1 MNEIVTINTENY
13 SVMAKAMGLAGES
26 SDSKSSNLARLKL
39 QHKNIMGE
47 KEVGDEIEEVVKI
60 KAGSYKLDVPDDTAY
75 YAKEVTIRPFMQR
88 FMYKR
93 FVKNTNAKQGEPL
106 GIFHKTIMADNLN
119 IDLKDNQGTFNC
131 GKPSGYIKDFA
142 SLSADMQN
150 LIKQIKRVR
159 VLFGLITMKDMKTET
174 EGKLTEVKDLPFIWE
189 IDNREAFKI
198 VGKPFATLST
208 MRKLPVQ
215 HNITAL
221 GDPRALPSGDKF
233 YVPKVML
240 DTTNTIT
247 LSDKD
252 QTTFTD
258 CVSWI
263 ENYNTYIV
271 NMWDEKV
278 NSTMSTED
286 ENTVDQFVHIDNQD
300 VA

>member
-142 SLSADMQN
+142 SLPADMQN

-159 VLFGLITMKDMKTET
+159 VLFGLISMKDMKTET

-258 CVSWI
+258 FVSWI
-263 ENYNTYIV
+263 ENYNTYIM

-286 ENTVDQFVHIDNQD
+286 ENTVDQFVQIDNQD

>member
-1 MNEIVTINTENY
+1 MNEVVTINTDNY
-13 SVMAKAMGLAGES
+13 SAMAKAMGLAGES
-26 SDSKSSNLARLKL
+26 SDSKSSSLARLKL

-47 KEVGDEIEEVVKI
+47 KQVGDEIEEVVKI
-60 KAGSYKLDVPDDTAY
+60 KAGSYKLDVPDDTSY
-75 YAKEVTIRPFMQR
+75 YSKEVIIRPFMQR

-93 FVKNTNAKQGEPL
+93 FIKNNNPKKGDPL

-159 VLFGLITMKDMKTET
+159 VIFGLISMKDVKTEV
-174 EGKLTEVKDLPFIWE
+174 EGKLTDVENVPFIWE

-215 HNITAL
+215 HNITAV
-221 GDPRALPSGDKF
+221 GDPRAMPSGDKF
-233 YVPKVML
+233 FVPKVSL
-240 DTTNTIT
+240 DTTNT
-247 LSDKD
+247 LSLTDAD
-252 QTTFTD
+252 QKTFSD
-258 CVSWI
+258 FISWI
-263 ENYNTYIV
+263 ENYNSYI
-271 NMWDEKV
+271 MSSWDEKV
-278 NSTMSTED
+278 NSNISSD
-286 ENTVDQFVHIDNQD
+286 DADTVNEFVQIDNED

>member
-1 MNEIVTINTENY
+1 MNEIVTINTDNY

-142 SLSADMQN
+142 SLPADMQN

-240 DTTNTIT
+240 DTTNTIS

-258 CVSWI
+258 FVSWI
-263 ENYNTYIV
+263 ENYNTYIM

-286 ENTVDQFVHIDNQD
+286 ENTVDQFVQIDNQD

>member
-75 YAKEVTIRPFMQR
+75 YAKEVTIRPFMHR

-142 SLSADMQN
+142 SLPADMQN

-258 CVSWI
+258 FVSWI
-263 ENYNTYIV
+263 ENYNTYIMG
-271 NMWDEKV
+271 MWDEKV

-286 ENTVDQFVHIDNQD
+286 ENTVDQFVQIDNQD

>member
-1 MNEIVTINTENY
+1 MNEVVTINTDNY

-26 SDSKSSNLARLKL
+26 SDSKSSSLARLKL
-39 QHKNIMGE
+39 QHKNIMGM
-47 KEVGDEIEEVVKI
+47 KTVGDEVEEVVKI

-93 FVKNTNAKQGEPL
+93 FVKNNNAKQGEPL

-131 GKPSGYIKDFA
+131 GKPSGFIKDFT
-142 SLSADMQN
+142 SLPADMQN

-240 DTTNTIT
+240 DTTNTIS

-258 CVSWI
+258 FVSWI
-263 ENYNTYIV
+263 ENYNTYIMG
-271 NMWDEKV
+271 MWDEKV
-278 NSTMSTED
+278 NSTMSPED
-286 ENTVDQFVHIDNQD
+286 ENTVDQFVQIDNED

>member
-1 MNEIVTINTENY
+1 MNEVVTINTDNY

-26 SDSKSSNLARLKL
+26 SDSKSSSLARLKL
-39 QHKNIMGE
+39 QHKNIMGM
-47 KEVGDEIEEVVKI
+47 KTVGDEVEEVVKI

-93 FVKNTNAKQGEPL
+93 FVKNNNAKQGEPL

-131 GKPSGYIKDFA
+131 GKPSGFIKDFA
-142 SLSADMQN
+142 SLPADMQN

-240 DTTNTIT
+240 DTTNTIS

-258 CVSWI
+258 FVSWI
-263 ENYNTYIV
+263 ENYNTYIMG
-271 NMWDEKV
+271 MWDEKV
-278 NSTMSTED
+278 NSTMSPED
-286 ENTVDQFVHIDNQD
+286 ENTVDQFVQIDNED

>member
-142 SLSADMQN
+142 SLPADMQN

-258 CVSWI
+258 FVSWI
-263 ENYNTYIV
+263 ENYNTYIM

>member
-1 MNEIVTINTENY
+1 MNEVVTINTDNY
-13 SVMAKAMGLAGES
+13 SAMAKAMGLAGES
-26 SDSKSSNLARLKL
+26 SDSKSSSLARLKL

-47 KEVGDEIEEVVKI
+47 KQVGDEIEEVVKI
-60 KAGSYKLDVPDDTAY
+60 KAGSYKLDVPDDTCY
-75 YAKEVTIRPFMQR
+75 YSKEVIIRPFMQR

-93 FVKNTNAKQGEPL
+93 FIKNNNPKKGDPL

-142 SLSADMQN
+142 SLPADMQN

-159 VLFGLITMKDMKTET
+159 VIFGLISMKDVKTEV
-174 EGKLTEVKDLPFIWE
+174 EGKLTDVENVPFIWE

-215 HNITAL
+215 HNITAV
-221 GDPRALPSGDKF
+221 GDPRAMPSGDKF
-233 YVPKVML
+233 FVPKVSL
-240 DTTNTIT
+240 DTTNT
-247 LSDKD
+247 LSLTDAD
-252 QTTFTD
+252 QKTFSD
-258 CVSWI
+258 FISWI
-263 ENYNTYIV
+263 ENYNSYI
-271 NMWDEKV
+271 MSSWDEKV
-278 NSTMSTED
+278 NSNISSD
-286 ENTVDQFVHIDNQD
+286 DADTVNEFVQIDNED

>member
-93 FVKNTNAKQGEPL
+93 FVKNTNAKQGDPL

-142 SLSADMQN
+142 SLPADMQN

-159 VLFGLITMKDMKTET
+159 VIFGLITMKDMKTET

-258 CVSWI
+258 FVSWI
-263 ENYNTYIV
+263 ENYNTYIM

-278 NSTMSTED
+278 NSNMSTED
-286 ENTVDQFVHIDNQD
+286 EDTVDQFVQIDNQD

>member
-142 SLSADMQN
+142 SLPADMQN

-174 EGKLTEVKDLPFIWE
+174 EGKLTEVKDIPFIWE

-258 CVSWI
+258 FVSWI
-263 ENYNTYIV
+263 ENYNTYIM

-286 ENTVDQFVHIDNQD
+286 ENTVDQFVQIDNQD

>member
-93 FVKNTNAKQGEPL
+93 FVKNTNAKQGDPL

-142 SLSADMQN
+142 SLPADMQN

-159 VLFGLITMKDMKTET
+159 VIFGLITMKDMKTET

-258 CVSWI
+258 FVSWI
-263 ENYNTYIV
+263 ENYNTYIM

-286 ENTVDQFVHIDNQD
+286 ENTVDQFVQIDNQD

>member
-142 SLSADMQN
+142 SLPADMQN

-174 EGKLTEVKDLPFIWE
+174 EGKLTEVKDIPFIWE

-258 CVSWI
+258 FVSWI
-263 ENYNTYIV
+263 ENYNTYIM

-286 ENTVDQFVHIDNQD
+286 ENTVDQFVQINNQD

>member
-1 MNEIVTINTENY
+1 MNEVVTINTDNY

-26 SDSKSSNLARLKL
+26 SDSKSSSLARLKL
-39 QHKNIMGE
+39 QHKNIMGM
-47 KEVGDEIEEVVKI
+47 KTVGDEVEEVVKI

-93 FVKNTNAKQGEPL
+93 FVKNNNAKQGEPL

-142 SLSADMQN
+142 SLPADMQN

-159 VLFGLITMKDMKTET
+159 VLFGLISMKDMKTET
-174 EGKLTEVKDLPFIWE
+174 EGKLTEVEDLPFIWE

-215 HNITAL
+215 HTITAL

-240 DTTNTIT
+240 DTTNTIS

-258 CVSWI
+258 FVSWI
-263 ENYNTYIV
+263 ENYNTYIM

-286 ENTVDQFVHIDNQD
+286 ENTVDQFVQIDNQD

>member
-60 KAGSYKLDVPDDTAY
+60 KAGSYKLDVPDDIAY
-75 YAKEVTIRPFMQR
+75 YAKEVTIRPFIQR

-142 SLSADMQN
+142 SLPADMQN

-159 VLFGLITMKDMKTET
+159 VIFGLISMKDMKTET

-258 CVSWI
+258 FVSWI
-263 ENYNTYIV
+263 ENYNTYIMG
-271 NMWDEKV
+271 MWDEKV

-286 ENTVDQFVHIDNQD
+286 ENTVDQFVQIDNQD

>member
-142 SLSADMQN
+142 SLPADMQN

-159 VLFGLITMKDMKTET
+159 VIFGLITMKDMKTET
-174 EGKLTEVKDLPFIWE
+174 ECKLTEVKDLPFIWE

-258 CVSWI
+258 FVSWI
-263 ENYNTYIV
+263 ENYNTYIM

-278 NSTMSTED
+278 NSNMSTED
-286 ENTVDQFVHIDNQD
+286 EDTVDQFVQIDNQD

>member
-1 MNEIVTINTENY
+1 MNEIVTINTDNY

-142 SLSADMQN
+142 SLPADMQN

-258 CVSWI
+258 FVSWI
-263 ENYNTYIV
+263 ENYNTYIM

-286 ENTVDQFVHIDNQD
+286 ENTVDQFVQIDNQD

>member
-142 SLSADMQN
+142 SLPADMQN

-159 VLFGLITMKDMKTET
+159 VLFGLITMKDVKTET

-258 CVSWI
+258 FVSWI
-263 ENYNTYIV
+263 ENYNTYIM

-286 ENTVDQFVHIDNQD
+286 ENTVDQFVQIDNQD

>member
-1 MNEIVTINTENY
+1 MNEVVTINTDNY

-26 SDSKSSNLARLKL
+26 SDSKSSSLARLKL
-39 QHKNIMGE
+39 QHKNIMGM
-47 KEVGDEIEEVVKI
+47 KTVGDEVEEVVKI

-93 FVKNTNAKQGEPL
+93 FVKNNNAKQGEPL

-131 GKPSGYIKDFA
+131 GKPSGFIKDFT
-142 SLSADMQN
+142 SLPADMQN

-159 VLFGLITMKDMKTET
+159 VLFGLISMKDMKTET
-174 EGKLTEVKDLPFIWE
+174 EGKLTEVEDLPFIWE

-215 HNITAL
+215 HTITAL

-240 DTTNTIT
+240 DTTNTIS

-258 CVSWI
+258 FVSWI
-263 ENYNTYIV
+263 ENYNTYIMG
-271 NMWDEKV
+271 MWDEKV
-278 NSTMSTED
+278 NSTMSPED
-286 ENTVDQFVHIDNQD
+286 ENTVDQFVQIDNED

>member
-1 MNEIVTINTENY
+1 MNEVVTINTDNY

-26 SDSKSSNLARLKL
+26 SDSKSSSLARLKL
-39 QHKNIMGE
+39 QHKNIMGM
-47 KEVGDEIEEVVKI
+47 KTVGDEVEEVVKI

-93 FVKNTNAKQGEPL
+93 FVKNNNAKQGEPL

-131 GKPSGYIKDFA
+131 GKPSGFIKDFT
-142 SLSADMQN
+142 SLPADMQN

-159 VLFGLITMKDMKTET
+159 VLFGLISMKDMKTET

-215 HNITAL
+215 HTITAL

-240 DTTNTIT
+240 DTTNTIS

-258 CVSWI
+258 FVSWI
-263 ENYNTYIV
+263 ENYNTYIMG
-271 NMWDEKV
+271 MWDEKV
-278 NSTMSTED
+278 NSTMSPED
-286 ENTVDQFVHIDNQD
+286 ENTVDQFVQIDNED

>member
-142 SLSADMQN
+142 SLPADMQN

-252 QTTFTD
+252 QATFTD
-258 CVSWI
+258 FVSWI
-263 ENYNTYIV
+263 ENYNTYIMG
-271 NMWDEKV
+271 MWDEKV

-286 ENTVDQFVHIDNQD
+286 ENTVDQFVQIDNQD

>member
-142 SLSADMQN
+142 SLPADMQN

-159 VLFGLITMKDMKTET
+159 VLFGLISMKDMKTET

-258 CVSWI
+258 FVSWI
-263 ENYNTYIV
+263 ENYNTYIMG
-271 NMWDEKV
+271 MWDEKV

-286 ENTVDQFVHIDNQD
+286 ENTVDQFVQIDNQD

>member
-13 SVMAKAMGLAGES
+13 SVMAKAMGLSGES

-142 SLSADMQN
+142 SLPADMQN

-258 CVSWI
+258 FVSWI
-263 ENYNTYIV
+263 ENYNTYIM

-286 ENTVDQFVHIDNQD
+286 ENTVDQFVQIDNQD

>member
-131 GKPSGYIKDFA
+131 GKPSGYIKDFS
-142 SLSADMQN
+142 SLPADMQN

-258 CVSWI
+258 FVSWI
-263 ENYNTYIV
+263 ENYNTYIMG
-271 NMWDEKV
+271 MWDEKV

-286 ENTVDQFVHIDNQD
+286 ENTVDQFVQIDNQD

>member
-1 MNEIVTINTENY
+1 MNEVVTINTDNY

-26 SDSKSSNLARLKL
+26 SDSKSSSLARLKL
-39 QHKNIMGE
+39 QHKNIMGM
-47 KEVGDEIEEVVKI
+47 KTVGDEVEEVVKI

-93 FVKNTNAKQGEPL
+93 FVKNNNAKQGEPL

-131 GKPSGYIKDFA
+131 GKPSGFIKDFT
-142 SLSADMQN
+142 SLPADMQN

-159 VLFGLITMKDMKTET
+159 VLFGLISMKDMKTET
-174 EGKLTEVKDLPFIWE
+174 EGKLTEVEDLPFIWE

-215 HNITAL
+215 HTITAL

-240 DTTNTIT
+240 DTTNTIS

-258 CVSWI
+258 FVSWI
-263 ENYNTYIV
+263 ENYNTYIM

-286 ENTVDQFVHIDNQD
+286 ENTVDQFVQIDNQD

>member
-93 FVKNTNAKQGEPL
+93 FVKNTNAKQGDPL

-142 SLSADMQN
+142 SLPADMQN

-258 CVSWI
+258 FVSWI
-263 ENYNTYIV
+263 ENYNTYIM

-286 ENTVDQFVHIDNQD
+286 ENTVDQFVQIDNQD

>member
-142 SLSADMQN
+142 SLPADMQN

-258 CVSWI
+258 FVSWI
-263 ENYNTYIV
+263 ENYNTYIM
-271 NMWDEKV
+271 NMWEEKV

-286 ENTVDQFVHIDNQD
+286 ENTVDQFVQIDNQD

>member
-142 SLSADMQN
+142 SLPADMQN

-258 CVSWI
+258 FISWI
-263 ENYNTYIV
+263 ENYNTYIM

-286 ENTVDQFVHIDNQD
+286 ENTVDQFVQIDNQD

>member
-93 FVKNTNAKQGEPL
+93 FVKNTNAKQGDPI

-142 SLSADMQN
+142 SLPADMQN

-159 VLFGLITMKDMKTET
+159 VIFGLITMKDMKTET

-258 CVSWI
+258 FVSWI
-263 ENYNTYIV
+263 ENYNTYIM

-278 NSTMSTED
+278 NSNMSTED
-286 ENTVDQFVHIDNQD
+286 EDTVDQFVQIDNQD

>member
-1 MNEIVTINTENY
+1 MNEVVTINTDNY
-13 SVMAKAMGLAGES
+13 SAMAKAMGLAGES
-26 SDSKSSNLARLKL
+26 SDSKSSSLARLKL

-47 KEVGDEIEEVVKI
+47 KQVGDEIEEVVKI
-60 KAGSYKLDVPDDTAY
+60 KAGSYKLDVPDDTCY
-75 YAKEVTIRPFMQR
+75 YSKEVIIRPFMQR

-93 FVKNTNAKQGEPL
+93 FIKNNNPKKGDPL

-159 VLFGLITMKDMKTET
+159 VIFGLISMKDVKTEV
-174 EGKLTEVKDLPFIWE
+174 EGKLTDVENVPFIWE

-215 HNITAL
+215 HNITAV
-221 GDPRALPSGDKF
+221 GDPRAMPSGDKF
-233 YVPKVML
+233 FVPKVSL
-240 DTTNTIT
+240 DTTNT
-247 LSDKD
+247 LSLTDAD
-252 QTTFTD
+252 QKTFSD
-258 CVSWI
+258 FISWI
-263 ENYNTYIV
+263 ENYNSYI
-271 NMWDEKV
+271 MSSWDEKV
-278 NSTMSTED
+278 NSNISSD
-286 ENTVDQFVHIDNQD
+286 DADTVNEFVQIDNED

>member
-1 MNEIVTINTENY
+1 MNEVVTINTDNY

-26 SDSKSSNLARLKL
+26 SDSKSSSLARLKL
-39 QHKNIMGE
+39 QHKNIMGM
-47 KEVGDEIEEVVKI
+47 KTVGDEVEEVVKI

-93 FVKNTNAKQGEPL
+93 FVKNNNAKQGEPL

-131 GKPSGYIKDFA
+131 GKPSGFIKDFA
-142 SLSADMQN
+142 SLPADMQN

-159 VLFGLITMKDMKTET
+159 VLFGLISMKDMKTET

-215 HNITAL
+215 HTITAL

-240 DTTNTIT
+240 DTTNTIS

-258 CVSWI
+258 FVSWI
-263 ENYNTYIV
+263 ENYNTYIMG
-271 NMWDEKV
+271 MWDEKV
-278 NSTMSTED
+278 NSTMSPED
-286 ENTVDQFVHIDNQD
+286 ENTVDQFVQIDNED
-300 VA
+300 VD

>member
-1 MNEIVTINTENY
+1 MNEVVTINTDNY
-13 SVMAKAMGLAGES
+13 SAMAKAMGLAGES
-26 SDSKSSNLARLKL
+26 SDSKSSSLARLKL

-47 KEVGDEIEEVVKI
+47 KQVGDEIEEVVKI
-60 KAGSYKLDVPDDTAY
+60 KAGSYKLDVPDDTCY
-75 YAKEVTIRPFMQR
+75 YSKEVIIRPFMQR

-93 FVKNTNAKQGEPL
+93 FIKNNNPKKGDPL

-159 VLFGLITMKDMKTET
+159 VIFGLISMKDVKTEV
-174 EGKLTEVKDLPFIWE
+174 EGKLTDVENVPFIWE

-215 HNITAL
+215 HNITAV
-221 GDPRALPSGDKF
+221 GDPRAMPSGDKF
-233 YVPKVML
+233 FVPKVSL
-240 DTTNTIT
+240 DTTNT
-247 LSDKD
+247 LSLTDAD
-252 QTTFTD
+252 QKTFSD
-258 CVSWI
+258 FISWI
-263 ENYNTYIV
+263 ENYNSYI
-271 NMWDEKV
+271 MSSWDEKV
-278 NSTMSTED
+278 NSNISSD
-286 ENTVDQFVHIDNQD
+286 DADTVNQFVQIDNED

>member
-1 MNEIVTINTENY
+1 MNEVVTINTDNY
-13 SVMAKAMGLAGES
+13 SAMAKAMGLAGES
-26 SDSKSSNLARLKL
+26 SDSKSSSLARLKL

-47 KEVGDEIEEVVKI
+47 KQVGDEIEEVVKI
-60 KAGSYKLDVPDDTAY
+60 KAGSYKLDVPDDTSY
-75 YAKEVTIRPFMQR
+75 YSKEVIIRPFMQR

-93 FVKNTNAKQGEPL
+93 FIKNNNPKKGDPL

-159 VLFGLITMKDMKTET
+159 VIFGLISMKDVKTEV
-174 EGKLTEVKDLPFIWE
+174 EGKLTDVDNVPFIWE

-215 HNITAL
+215 HNITAV
-221 GDPRALPSGDKF
+221 GDPRAMPSGDKF
-233 YVPKVML
+233 FVPKVSL
-240 DTTNTIT
+240 DTTNT
-247 LSDKD
+247 LSLTDAD
-252 QTTFTD
+252 QKTFSD
-258 CVSWI
+258 FISWI
-263 ENYNTYIV
+263 ENYNSYI
-271 NMWDEKV
+271 MSSWDEKV
-278 NSTMSTED
+278 NSNISSD
-286 ENTVDQFVHIDNQD
+286 DADTVNQFVQIDNED

>member
-1 MNEIVTINTENY
+1 MNEIVTINTDNY
-13 SVMAKAMGLAGES
+13 SVMAKAMGLTGES
-26 SDSKSSNLARLKL
+26 SDNKSSSLPRLKL
-39 QHKNIMGE
+39 LHKPIMGE
-47 KEVGDEIEEVVKI
+47 KQVGDEIEEVVKI
-60 KAGSYKLDVPDDTAY
+60 KAGSYKLDVPDDTIY
-75 YAKEVTIRPFMQR
+75 YAKEVEIRPFMQR

-93 FVKNTNAKQGEPL
+93 FVKAINPKKGDPL

-131 GKPSGYIKDFA
+131 GKPSGYIKDFS

-159 VLFGLITMKDMKTET
+159 VLFGLITMKDVKTEKS
-174 EGKLTEVKDLPFIWE
+174 GNLTEVKDVPFIWE

-215 HNITAL
+215 HTITAL
-221 GDPRALPSGDKF
+221 GDPRDLASGEKF

-240 DTTNTIT
+240 DTTKSIE

-258 CVSWI
+258 FISWI
-263 ENYNTYIV
+263 ENYNTYIMS
-271 NMWDEKV
+271 MWDDKV
-278 NSTMSTED
+278 NSNISKDDED
-286 ENTVDQFVHIDNQD
+286 TVSQFVQIDNED

>member
-1 MNEIVTINTENY
+1 MNEVVTINTDNY

-26 SDSKSSNLARLKL
+26 SDSKSSSLARLKL
-39 QHKNIMGE
+39 QHKNIMGM
-47 KEVGDEIEEVVKI
+47 KTVGDEVEEVVKI

-93 FVKNTNAKQGEPL
+93 FVKNNNAKQGEPL

-131 GKPSGYIKDFA
+131 GKPSGFIKDFT
-142 SLSADMQN
+142 SLPADMQN

-240 DTTNTIT
+240 DTTNTIS

-258 CVSWI
+258 FVSWI
-263 ENYNTYIV
+263 ENYNTYIM

-286 ENTVDQFVHIDNQD
+286 ENTVDQFVQIDNQD

>member
-1 MNEIVTINTENY
+1 MNEVVTINTDNY
-13 SVMAKAMGLAGES
+13 SAMAKAMGLAGES
-26 SDSKSSNLARLKL
+26 SDSKSSSLARLKL

-47 KEVGDEIEEVVKI
+47 TDVNGKTVKVEVVNGGTYRLDKPEVNTYY
-60 KAGSYKLDVPDDTAY
+60 GSSA
-75 YAKEVTIRPFMQR
+75 TIRPFMQR

-93 FVKNTNAKQGEPL
+93 FIKNNNPKKGDPL

-159 VLFGLITMKDMKTET
+159 VIFGLISMKDVKTEV
-174 EGKLTEVKDLPFIWE
+174 EGKLTDVENVPFIWE

-215 HNITAL
+215 HNITAV
-221 GDPRALPSGDKF
+221 GDPRAMPSGDKF
-233 YVPKVML
+233 FVPKVSL
-240 DTTNTIT
+240 DTTNT
-247 LSDKD
+247 LSLTDAD
-252 QTTFTD
+252 QKTFSD
-258 CVSWI
+258 FISWI
-263 ENYNTYIV
+263 ENYNSYI
-271 NMWDEKV
+271 MSSWDEKV
-278 NSTMSTED
+278 NSNISSD
-286 ENTVDQFVHIDNQD
+286 DADTVNQFVQIDNED

>member
-142 SLSADMQN
+142 SLPADMQN

-159 VLFGLITMKDMKTET
+159 VIFGLIRMKDMKTET

-258 CVSWI
+258 FVSWI
-263 ENYNTYIV
+263 ENYNTYIM

-286 ENTVDQFVHIDNQD
+286 ENTVDQFVQIDNQD